1 MRAHALKLAMAGPP
15 VQHQRNVVQH
25 FPVVGA
31 WQKGRY
37 FLDYLIPSMELR
49 HLRYFVT
56 VAEELHFTRA
66 AKKLRIA
73 QQALS
78 AQIRNL
84 EVELGFDLFVRGP
97 KGVLLTAAGHELL
110 NGAKET
116 LATATASV
124 EAARQVAE
132 RDTEVLRLGF
142 CSYAM
147 KLGLGDAINAFRN
160 AWPDVK
166 LALYDLPGADQL
178 ERLHRR
184 ELELA
189 VCTQLFPDSPF
200 FSGLDT
206 VTLATEELVGIIPPV
221 GASEL
226 PVPKCLQ
233 DYADLPFIGLDKSDF
248 SEFWRFLDQICE
260 KHHLRLRLTL
270 QVKEKHSV
278 LMLVAAGIG
287 VSIAPRHIAETVQD
301 ALRIVPIPDLTE
313 GLPIVAA
320 FRPNSQNS
328 MLATFLEVLKHC
340 LDVRTSNLAPKK
352 VRARITPIGQGLSTQ

>member
-1 MRAHALKLAMAGPP
+1 MAGAASPTSEKC
-15 VQHQRNVVQH
+15 
-25 FPVVGA
+25 GA
-31 WQKGRY
+31 TLSGCGSLEKGAILSR
-37 FLDYLIPSMELR
+37 LPDPSMELR

-97 KGVLLTAAGHELL
+97 KGVMLTAAGHELL
-110 NGAKET
+110 NGARET

-132 RDTEVLRLGF
+132 RDTKVLRLGF

-160 AWPDVK
+160 AWPDVQ
-166 LALYDLPGADQL
+166 LALHDLPGADQL

-184 ELELA
+184 ELDLA

-206 VTLATEELVGIIPPV
+206 LTLATEELVGIIPPV

-233 DYADLPFIGLDKSDF
+233 DYADLPFIGLDKNDF

-278 LMLVAAGIG
+278 LMLVAAGMG
-287 VSIAPRHIAETVQD
+287 VSIAPRHIAETVQET
-301 ALRIVPIPDLTE
+301 LRIVPIPDLTE
-313 GLPIVAA
+313 ELPIVAA
-320 FRPNSQNS
+320 FRPNSENS
-328 MLATFLEVLKHC
+328 MLARFLEVLRHC
-340 LDVRTSNLAPKK
+340 LEVRTSNLAAKK
-352 VRARITPIGQGLSTQ
+352 LELGSLRLGKV